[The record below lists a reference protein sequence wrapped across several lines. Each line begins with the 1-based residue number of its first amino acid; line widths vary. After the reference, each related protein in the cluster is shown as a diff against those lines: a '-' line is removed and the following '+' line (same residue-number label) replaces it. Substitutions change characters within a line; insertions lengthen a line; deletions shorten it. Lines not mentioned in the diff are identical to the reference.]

1 MPTTFR
7 KEERLCYSS
16 LISKLFAEGDSF
28 FCYPFKVIWL
38 LLPAD
43 GEDALPQVMISVPK
57 KKHKRANKRNLLKR
71 RSREAYRLNK
81 DGLLEM
87 MAGSGRKLIFALI
100 YTESLLLEYPAFDS
114 SLKNVVS
121 KFKSKVSRVL
131 TQVSSYD

>member
-1 MPTTFR
+1 MPRTFR
-7 KEERLCYSS
+7 KEERLCYTS

-28 FCYPFKVIWL
+28 FCYPFKVVWL
-38 LLPAD
+38 LLPPD

-71 RSREAYRLNK
+71 RTREAYRLNK
-81 DGLLEM
+81 DILLET

-100 YTESLLLEYPAFDS
+100 YTEALVLEYPAFDS
-114 SLKNVVS
+114 SLKNVVGKFRS
-121 KFKSKVSRVL
+121 KIMRML